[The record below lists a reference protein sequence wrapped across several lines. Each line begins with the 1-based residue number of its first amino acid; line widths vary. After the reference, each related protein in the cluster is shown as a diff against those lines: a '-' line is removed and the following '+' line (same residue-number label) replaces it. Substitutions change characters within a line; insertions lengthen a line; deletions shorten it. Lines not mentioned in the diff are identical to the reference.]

1 MPKKPRAIV
10 LDSWAVIAYL
20 EDEDAAA
27 KVADLI
33 ADAHDEQI
41 PLLMTVVNAGE
52 VWYIVA
58 RQMSAADADGSIKQL
73 RDLGI
78 QFVDADWGLAKD
90 AGYFKSK
97 IRCHLQ
103 MLLRPRSRSKGR
115 RIWQQVIKNLSRSK
129 TKLRLIGLTNGR
141 NLPHETGQG
150 S

>member
-27 KVADLI
+27 KVADII

-58 RQMSAADADGSIKQL
+58 RQTSAADADGSIKQL

-78 QFVDADWGLAKD
+78 EFVDADWGLAKD

-97 IRCHLQ
+97 NKMSFADAFAAALAKQRKAHLA
-103 MLLRPRSRSKGR
+103 
-115 RIWQQVIKNLSRSK
+115 
-129 TKLRLIGLTNGR
+129 
-141 NLPHETGQG
+141 TGDQEFKQIENEVTINWLN
-150 S
+150 